1 MKMERDMNELKNFSL
16 DFSEFLNDFDFEMDF
31 LANKA
36 SLDGQVQ
43 ELLFLEAEIKKGSQ
57 FFKSSE
63 YS

>member
-16 DFSEFLNDFDFEMDF
+16 DFSEFLNDFDFEMDY

-43 ELLFLEAEIKKGSQ
+43 ELLFLEAEIKKGS
-57 FFKSSE
+57 
-63 YS
+63 